1 MTIAGG
7 LELVAWILSAVI
19 AGWLV
24 LDMTRVARNHDEHLL
39 INAVEPIGGAGGPRE
54 AGLRDTGGDT
64 A

>member
-24 LDMTRVARNHDEHLL
+24 FDMARVARTHDEQLL
-39 INAVEPIGGAGGPRE
+39 INAPEPIDAPVEQRPAAGS
-54 AGLRDTGGDT
+54 TGSGST
-64 A
+64 